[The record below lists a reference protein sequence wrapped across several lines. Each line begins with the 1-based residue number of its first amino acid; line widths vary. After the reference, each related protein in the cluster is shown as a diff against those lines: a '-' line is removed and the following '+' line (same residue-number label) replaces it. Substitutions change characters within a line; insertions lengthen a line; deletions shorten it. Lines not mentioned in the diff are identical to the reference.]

1 MYNRG
6 MAGTPVWTIG
16 SLLTW
21 TQDFFAKRGVDE
33 PRLSAELL
41 LAHALGC
48 SRMALYTQYERVPPE
63 GQIAAFRA
71 LVKERANHVPVAY
84 LIGKAW
90 FFSLEFNVTR
100 DVLIPRPDTETLV
113 EFVIQHAR
121 QRPEWSAPAG
131 GGGGPAILDLCTG
144 SGIIPIALAR
154 RLAQATFT
162 ATDISDKAL
171 AVAKG
176 NAELHGVQERITF
189 LQGDLFQPL
198 DSMAAPVLYHA
209 ITANPPYIP
218 TAEVAN
224 LPATVR
230 DHEPRLA
237 LDGGGDGLNFHRQIV
252 AGVKRYL
259 QPRGLVIL
267 EMQFDQG
274 PALQGLFA
282 AAGGFQNVRVIRD
295 AAGHPR
301 CVAATKEP

>member
-1 MYNRG
+1 
-6 MAGTPVWTIG
+6 MASTPIWTIG

-21 TQDFFAKRGVDE
+21 TTDFFSKKGIDE

-48 SRMALYTQYERVPPE
+48 SRMSLYTQYERVPPE
-63 GQIAAFRA
+63 GPIAVFRG

-90 FFSLEFNVTR
+90 FFSLEFAVTR

-121 QRPEWSAPAG
+121 QRPEWSAAE
-131 GGGGPAILDLCTG
+131 GGPAILDLCTG
-144 SGIIPIALAR
+144 SGIVPIALAKN
-154 RLAQATFT
+154 LPTAVFT
-162 ATDISDKAL
+162 ATDISGNAL
-171 AVAKG
+171 AVARA
-176 NAELHGVQERITF
+176 NAETHKVEARIIF
-189 LQGDLFQPL
+189 LEGDMFAPL
-198 DSMAAPVLYHA
+198 ASMAAPTLYHV

-237 LDGGGDGLNFHRQIV
+237 LDGGGDGLAFHRRIV
-252 AGVKRYL
+252 AGAKTFL
-259 QPRGLVIL
+259 HPGGLLVM
-267 EMQFDQG
+267 EMQFDQD
-274 PALQGLFA
+274 PALQALLASA
-282 AAGGFQNVRVIRD
+282 AQFQNVRVIRD
-295 AAGHPR
+295 AAGHSR
-301 CVAATKEP
+301 CVVATLA